1 LKPQQVFDTPHYR
14 ALDVARAELLR
25 EALGEFQAQLD
36 LQTAWDIGCGVGN
49 FSVLLK
55 ELGFQTRALDGRIGN
70 VEEAA
75 RRVPG
80 LDVRVG
86 DVEDPALPSLGA
98 ADLVLCLGLLYH
110 LENPFRAIRN
120 LAQIA
125 GKVLVLESMCTWDE
139 KPVLHLLEEG
149 PTEDQG
155 LRYIAFYPS
164 ESCLIKML
172 YSAGFSC
179 VYRFTRLPD
188 NADFREQRDRTK
200 QRTMLVGSRHELS
213 SAFLA
218 VAQEPSARFDLWQ
231 TAGARMPRP
240 VERAVTFFEK
250 PWSEKVVSLRRFFGV
265 HEPMEPASP
274 VTPAKRS

>member
-1 LKPQQVFDTPHYR
+1 
-14 ALDVARAELLR
+14 
-25 EALGEFQAQLD
+25 
-36 LQTAWDIGCGVGN
+36 
-49 FSVLLK
+49 LLK
-55 ELGFQTRALDGRIGN
+55 ELGFQTRALDGRAGN

-86 DVEDPALPSLGA
+86 DVEDPALPGLGA
-98 ADLVLCLGLLYH
+98 ADLALCLGLLYH
-110 LENPFRAIRN
+110 LENPFQAIRN

-125 GKVLVLESMCTWDE
+125 GKILVLESMCTWDE
-139 KPVLHLLEEG
+139 KPVLYLLEEG
-149 PTEDQG
+149 ATEDQG

-172 YSAGFSC
+172 YSAGFSR

-188 NADFREQRDRTK
+188 NADFQDQRDSTKRRTI
-200 QRTMLVGSRHELS
+200 LVGSRCELS
-213 SAFLA
+213 STFLA
-218 VAQEPSARFDLWQ
+218 VAQEPSAQFDLWK

-250 PWSEKVVSLRRFFGV
+250 PWSEKLASLRRFFGV
-265 HEPMEPASP
+265 QVPMEPASP
-274 VTPAKRS
+274 VTPVKRT